1 MSKVFIL
8 NSRTEKIVEENRK
21 LPKITI
27 ITSVLNDEKGIEKTI
42 KSVLKQNYKNLEY
55 IVIDGGS
62 TDRTKSII
70 KKYKR
75 YINKYDSK
83 KDKGIYH
90 GFNRGLSFAT
100 GDLIGI
106 INSSDI
112 YTKDAF
118 RFLSKYYHNYPSSD
132 FFFGSVRK
140 HYGILYGYKPWKIF
154 FSWGFYSSHSTG
166 FFIKK
171 HAAKALGKYNTKY
184 KISSDYDYFY
194 RMIVKK
200 KFKGVS
206 TKKNEIFG
214 IFARG
219 GFSSRVPMFERT
231 LEELLIRKDNGQ
243 NILSLLFIFFL
254 KIFFNF
260 KKMND

>member
-1 MSKVFIL
+1 MKK
-8 NSRTEKIVEENRK
+8 NKK

-27 ITSVLNDEKGIEKTI
+27 ITSVLNDENGIEKTI
-42 KSVLKQNYKNLEY
+42 KSVLNQKYENLEY

-62 TDRTKSII
+62 IDRTRSII
-70 KKYKR
+70 SKYKKYLH
-75 YINKYDSK
+75 KYESK
-83 KDKGIYH
+83 KDKGIYY
-90 GFNRGLSFAT
+90 GFNRGLSFAS

-106 INSSDI
+106 INSSDV

-118 RFLSKYYHNYPSSD
+118 KYLIKYYQNYPNSD
-132 FFFGSVRK
+132 FFFGSVKK

-154 FSWGFYSSHSTG
+154 FRWGFYSSHSTG
-166 FFIKK
+166 FFIKN
-171 HAAKALGKYNTKY
+171 HAAKVLGKYNTKY

-194 RMIVKK
+194 RMIVKN
-200 KFKGVS
+200 KFKGMG

-214 IFARG
+214 VFARG

-231 LEELLIRKDNGQ
+231 LEELSIRKHNGQ
-243 NILSLLFIFFL
+243 NIIMLLFIFFL